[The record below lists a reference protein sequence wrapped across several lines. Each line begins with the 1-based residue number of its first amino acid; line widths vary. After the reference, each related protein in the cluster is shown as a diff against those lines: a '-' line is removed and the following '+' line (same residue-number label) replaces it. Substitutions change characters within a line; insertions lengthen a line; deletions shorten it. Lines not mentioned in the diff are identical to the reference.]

1 MTGCRPWRG
10 GVSLA
15 LLLAVAACVAP
26 TTPTPRPGSS
36 LAPST
41 SPAPSVLP
49 SSPEPFALPGGF
61 PVPRG
66 AVALSLPSG
75 AGLAGAWTVDLDPP
89 SVYDFFVEALPRSG
103 LALDGLY
110 PGGGGAVIQ
119 FHAVD
124 GTSWELRIDGDRPT
138 RVELAPSG
146 PPL

>member
-1 MTGCRPWRG
+1 MTGRQAGRG
-10 GVSLA
+10 AAGLA
-15 LLLAVAACVAP
+15 LLLTVTGCVAP
-26 TTPTPRPGSS
+26 ATPTPRPGSS
-36 LAPST
+36 LPPST
-41 SPAPSVLP
+41 SPAPSALP

-66 AVALSLPSG
+66 AVALPLPSG
-75 AGLAGAWTVDLDPP
+75 AGLVGAWTVDLDPP

-119 FHAVD
+119 FHAAN
-124 GTSWELRIDGDRPT
+124 GAGWEIRIGGDRPT